1 MKYFKF
7 IFLTLMLYI
16 FTGTSLVQSE
26 VVISDIQ
33 IIDLGALPGGTT
45 SSARDINEAGNI
57 VGSSQTLSGA
67 THAFI
72 ISGGVMTDIGTLP
85 GGDTSRAFGINDLN
99 HVVGGANL
107 LSLITGDLVFHGFE
121 WQGGVISD
129 LGAFPPEDDI
139 NSGSNANAINNDGLI
154 AGNIDL
160 AGVVWDL
167 SGVPNFPPFPPSV
180 RITDPGSF
188 APAITFDINNA
199 GQAAGTLLSSA
210 VGFRWQAAVLE
221 PLVPLT
227 GVADD
232 DAFGINELGEVVG
245 VGAIGPPVH
254 YHAAYWPD
262 PATAQDLGTL
272 GGDNSEARDIN
283 NDRTIVGSSET
294 VSGDTEAFIWHA
306 DFGMKSLGTL
316 GGANSRAFGI
326 NSAGQIVGESETA
339 AGQVHATLWSVTFAT
354 VIQIDIKPGSE
365 INPINPSSKGVIP
378 VAILGSETFDVT
390 DVGVT
395 TLAFGPSGAA
405 PAHKKGGHLAD
416 VNNDGFV
423 DLISHYR
430 TVDTGIAIGDE
441 HACVTG
447 ELLDGTSILGCGS
460 IFTVPKK

>member
-7 IFLTLMLYI
+7 IFLALMLYI
-16 FTGTSLVQSE
+16 FMGISLVQSE

-33 IIDLGALPGGTT
+33 IIDLGTLPGGTMST
-45 SSARDINEAGNI
+45 ARDINEAGNI
-57 VGSSQTLSGA
+57 AGSSETLSGE

-72 ISGGVMTDIGTLP
+72 FSGGVMTDIGTLP

-99 HVVGGANL
+99 QVVGGANL
-107 LSLITGDLVFHGFE
+107 LNLITGDLVFHGFE

-129 LGAFPPEDDI
+129 LGAFPPQDDI
-139 NSGSNANAINNDGLI
+139 NSMSNANAINNDGLI

-160 AGVVWDL
+160 AGVIWDL
-167 SGVPNFPPFPPSV
+167 SGIPNFPPFPPFV

-188 APAITFDINNA
+188 TPAITFDINNA
-199 GQAAGTLLSSA
+199 GQATGTLLSGA
-210 VGFRWQAAVLE
+210 VGFRWQAAVVE

-232 DAFGINELGEVVG
+232 DAFGINDQGEIVG
-245 VGAIGPPVH
+245 VGAIGPPVR
-254 YHAAYWPD
+254 YHAAYWPN
-262 PATAQDLGTL
+262 PATALDLGTL

-294 VSGDTEAFIWHA
+294 ASGETEAFIWHA

-316 GGANSRAFGI
+316 GGANSRAYGI
-326 NSAGQIVGESETA
+326 NSAGQIVGESETTT
-339 AGQVHATLWSVTFAT
+339 GQLHATLWSVTFAT
-354 VIQIDIKPGSE
+354 VIQIDIKPGSD

-378 VAILGSETFDVT
+378 VAILGSDTFDVA
-390 DVGVT
+390 DVDVT

-405 PAHKKGGHLAD
+405 PTHKKGGHLTD
-416 VNNDGFV
+416 INDDGFA

-430 TVDTGIAIGDE
+430 TVDTGIGVGDE
-441 HACVTG
+441 HACVSG
-447 ELLDGTSILGCGS
+447 GLLDGTSILGCGS
-460 IFTVPKK
+460 IVTVPK